1 MPLHDADGTRV
12 GVRYHEGAFA
22 DIRKGGTRTCE
33 SYVSGFRLYASAF
46 RTSWCVFDITGLE
59 AEAASLEEQSAAPDL
74 WNDSQ
79 SAQDLMRR
87 LSSLRSR
94 VETWRGLE
102 ARIGELLEMID
113 LAESEGDEA
122 VAADVARDA
131 DAIAAQLDDL
141 EFELTF
147 SGPYD
152 GRNAILAI
160 HAGAGGTESQ
170 DWAEMLLR
178 MYLRWCEQ
186 RRFPAEV
193 IDLMPG
199 EEAGIKSATIE
210 ITGAHAY
217 GYLKSERGV
226 HRLVRLSP
234 FDSENKRHT
243 SFALVEVLPEASDA
257 AEVKINPDDLRVDV
271 YRASGHGGQNVQKN
285 STAIRITHLPTGIV
299 VTCQNERSQGRN
311 RESAMRVLEARLIE
325 IELQKHAEE
334 QARLKGEHVSAGWSN
349 QIRSYVLH
357 PYKMVKDHR
366 TGYETSNAAAVLEGD
381 LDELIKAYLKSTMG
395 AHAA

>member
-1 MPLHDADGTRV
+1 M
-12 GVRYHEGAFA
+12 
-22 DIRKGGTRTCE
+22 
-33 SYVSGFRLYASAF
+33 
-46 RTSWCVFDITGLE
+46 SWRVFDIPNLE
-59 AEAASLEEQSAAPDL
+59 AQVASLEERSAAPGFWDEP
-74 WNDSQ
+74 Q
-79 SAQDLMRR
+79 AAQDVMKRASSMRN
-87 LSSLRSR
+87 SA
-94 VETWRGLE
+94 ETWRGIE
-102 ARIGELLEMID
+102 KQVADLLDLVD
-113 LAESEGDEA
+113 LAEGES
-122 VAADVARDA
+122 DA
-131 DAIAAQLDDL
+131 AIAADIDRDTGALETRTDDL

-152 GRNAILAI
+152 DRNAIVAI

-178 MYLRWCEQ
+178 MYLRWCE
-186 RRFPAEV
+186 RRGFAAEI
-193 IDLMPG
+193 IDHTPG

-210 ITGAHAY
+210 VTGAHAY

-234 FDSENKRHT
+234 FDSENRRHT
-243 SFALVEVLPEASDA
+243 SFALVEALPEATDA

-285 STAIRITHLPTGIV
+285 STAIRITHIPSGIV
-299 VTCQNERSQGRN
+299 VTCQNERSQHRN

-325 IELQKHAEE
+325 RELKKHEE
-334 QARLKGEHVSAGWSN
+334 ERAKIKGEHVSAGWSN

-366 TGYETSNAAAVLEGD
+366 TGYETSDANLVLDGD
-381 LDELIKAYLKSTMG
+381 LDEAIKAYLKTTVG
-395 AHAA
+395 A

>member
-1 MPLHDADGTRV
+1 MRAAASTAARDG
-12 GVRYHEGAFA
+12 
-22 DIRKGGTRTCE
+22 DPGTCKNCAN
-33 SYVSGFRLYASAF
+33 GFRHCANVS
-46 RTSWCVFDITGLE
+46 RTSWCVFDIAGIE
-59 AEAASLEEQSAAPDL
+59 AEAGRLEAQSMAPDL
-74 WNDSQ
+74 WDEPQ
-79 SAQDLMRR
+79 SAQDLMKR
-87 LSSLRSR
+87 LAALRSR
-94 VETWRGLE
+94 IGLWRGFE
-102 ARIGELLEMID
+102 AKIGELLGLVD
-113 LAESEGDEA
+113 LSEAED
-122 VAADVARDA
+122 D
-131 DAIAAQLDDL
+131 DAIAEDIRREAAALEQQLGDL
-141 EFELTF
+141 EFELSF

-152 GRNAILAI
+152 DRNAILAI

-186 RRFPAEV
+186 RSFPAEV

-199 EEAGIKSATIE
+199 EEAGIKSATVE

-243 SFALVEVLPEASDA
+243 SFALVEVLPEAGDA
-257 AEVKINPDDLRVDV
+257 AEVKLNPDDLRVDV
-271 YRASGHGGQNVQKN
+271 FRASGHGGQNVQKN
-285 STAIRITHLPTGIV
+285 STAIRITHLPSGIV

-334 QARLKGEHVSAGWSN
+334 QARIKGEHVSAGWSN

-381 LDELIKAYLKSTMG
+381 LDELIKAYLSMMMG
-395 AHAA
+395 ADAA